1 MNHRKRKMLT
11 PTQHLDLGR
20 TLKRANALLL
30 DAARYC
36 RIYGRLAD
44 HLYDCADAL
53 VKPRAF
59 LEKRLIEEVGGEGE
73 LVNGVPCRDVYF
85 GMEAD
90 DG

>member
-1 MNHRKRKMLT
+1 MKPKRKMLT
-11 PTQHLDLGR
+11 PAQHVDLGR

-73 LVNGVPCRDVYF
+73 LVNGVRCRDVYL
-85 GMEAD
+85 GVE
-90 DG
+90 GE